1 MILEMLEDK
10 LEKTKENVWVRLFS
24 IGSSNGTYWMAIVM
38 EDHIHL
44 T

>member
-10 LEKTKENVWVRLFS
+10 LETKEIVWVRLFS
-24 IGSSNGTYWMAIVM
+24 IGSSNGTYWMAIAM